1 MRAVA
6 IIPARVGSTRFPGK
20 VLAAIDGRP
29 LVVHVW
35 ERACEASLISEVVV
49 ATDST
54 EVAEAISVRGGRV
67 VMSSDAYETGSDRVA
82 SAAIGLDADVVVNVQ
97 ADNGDLNPST
107 IDAVVAMFDRPEVMA
122 ATPVAEFPSDQS
134 LSDPSKVKA
143 RVDANGVASVFTRQS
158 ISDGY
163 LHIGVYGFRPEVLQR
178 YASWE
183 RGRLELDEQL
193 EQLRLLENGVSIH
206 AVVVDDDTV
215 GVDTLTDMN
224 HLLNKL
230 SPGPMDPRF

>member
-1 MRAVA
+1 
-6 IIPARVGSTRFPGK
+6 
-20 VLAAIDGRP
+20 
-29 LVVHVW
+29 
-35 ERACEASLISEVVV
+35 
-49 ATDST
+49 
-54 EVAEAISVRGGRV
+54 
-67 VMSSDAYETGSDRVA
+67 MSSDAYETGSDRVA